1 VTVKHLGG
9 AIIDN
14 HAANIVRIF
23 QPDNGMNEDIVNVP
37 TSLAKKLWTK
47 YNGTCRLHADADNQV
62 KLFYI
67 SPTIFIFWQFSG
79 NGNRPKSD

>member
-1 VTVKHLGG
+1 MTVKHLGG

-37 TSLAKKLWTK
+37 TTSLAKKNFGLNTTALVG
-47 YNGTCRLHADADNQV
+47 YTPMLTTR
-62 KLFYI
+62 
-67 SPTIFIFWQFSG
+67 
-79 NGNRPKSD
+79 